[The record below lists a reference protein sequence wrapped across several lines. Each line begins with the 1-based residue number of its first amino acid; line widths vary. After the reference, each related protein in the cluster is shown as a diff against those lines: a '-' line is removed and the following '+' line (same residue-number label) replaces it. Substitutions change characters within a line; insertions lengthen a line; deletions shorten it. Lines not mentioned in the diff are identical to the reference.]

1 MQPRTLAGE
10 LPAESVRLIPG
21 EFFKGRFELRS
32 TTPVASNCQVLL
44 EKRPVVPLL
53 LCCIVRWSTAKSDQ
67 TLHRR
72 TGNAAL
78 RGPYIPGLNAGLYG
92 PFGKA
97 THADCNHRTAHACG
111 RVLFWD

>member
-1 MQPRTLAGE
+1 VTARRVRTFKKQDLWQPLPPEGAPWWMQPRTLAGE

-78 RGPYIPGLNAGLYG
+78 
-92 PFGKA
+92 
-97 THADCNHRTAHACG
+97 
-111 RVLFWD
+111 